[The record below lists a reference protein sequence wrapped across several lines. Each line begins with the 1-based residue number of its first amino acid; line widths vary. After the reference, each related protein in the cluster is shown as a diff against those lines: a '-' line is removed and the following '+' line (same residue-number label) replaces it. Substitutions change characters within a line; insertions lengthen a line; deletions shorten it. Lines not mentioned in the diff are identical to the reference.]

1 MLLQRLLSKHCLRV
15 PWSWVLHNVDNFN
28 KIFHEEGDNCTPLS
42 TCCVFFQL
50 ATEMPNG
57 NKRGKEPKTST
68 ETT

>member
-1 MLLQRLLSKHCLRV
+1 M
-15 PWSWVLHNVDNFN
+15 HNVDNFN
-28 KIFHEEGDNCTPLS
+28 KIFHEEEGDNSTPLS

-57 NKRGKEPKTST
+57 SKRGKEPKTST